1 MSKPLACY
9 TTADGSPT
17 LYLAPLDQHYHS
29 IHGAQQE
36 SEHVFLRTGLRSLPA
51 QSRIDLLEVGFGTG
65 LNALLT
71 AQYAL
76 RQKQVIHYTAL
87 EKYPLTPAT
96 WEALSYPQ
104 AAPAAWLPAL
114 HQAPW
119 SENYA
124 LQPFF
129 QLQKQDGDLRT
140 TPFAPALFDLIYFD
154 AFAPEAQPELWTEEI
169 FSALYASLRPGGVL
183 VTYCVKGRVRRALK
197 AAGFA
202 VEKKPGPPG
211 KREITRA
218 EKPRH

>member
-1 MSKPLACY
+1 MSYRLARY

-17 LYLAPLDQHYHS
+17 LYLAALDQHYHS

-36 SEHVFLRTGLRSLPA
+36 SEHVFLKTGLHSLPA

-71 AQYAL
+71 ARYA
-76 RQKQVIHYTAL
+76 QQQGQFIHYTAL
-87 EKYPLTPAT
+87 EKYPLSPAT
-96 WEALSYPQ
+96 WQTLSYPR
-104 AAPAAWLPAL
+104 AGPAAWLQAL

-124 LQPFF
+124 LHRFF
-129 QLQKQDGDLRT
+129 QLHKQEGDLRT
-140 TPFAPALFDLIYFD
+140 TVFPPALFDLVYFD
-154 AFAPEAQPELWTEEI
+154 AFAPEAQPDLWTEKI

-183 VTYCVKGRVRRALK
+183 VTYCVKGSVRRALR

-218 EKPRH
+218 EKLRF